1 MPQKTIYR
9 TEYEQLLSF
18 LKRVREDRG
27 LSQSELGLR
36 LGQDQTYVSKY
47 EKGVRRLDLIET
59 IDICKVLDINT
70 NEIFD
75 SLRKNNEL

>member
-9 TEYEQLLSF
+9 AEYEKLLSF
-18 LKRVREDRG
+18 LKRAREDRE

-59 IDICKVLDINT
+59 IDICKALDINT
-70 NEIFD
+70 NEIFEN
-75 SLRKNNEL
+75 LRKDNEL

>member
-1 MPQKTIYR
+1 MSQKTIYR
-9 TEYEQLLSF
+9 AEYEKLLSF
-18 LKRVREDRG
+18 LKRVREDRE

-59 IDICKVLDINT
+59 IDICKALDINT

-75 SLRKNNEL
+75 NLRKNNEL